1 MKFLL
6 IKSYLSRIIAAVLI
20 NILNNLFIN
29 NVLRKKMNFTES
41 VKTCFSKYADFKG
54 RAVRSEYWW
63 FILFTVLVSI
73 GFNILSIPESLT
85 MIGTILGAV
94 FSLATLIPSLAAGV
108 RRLHDTNRSGW
119 WMLLNFIP
127 IIGWIVIIVWMATE
141 GSPEANQYD

>member
-1 MKFLL
+1 
-6 IKSYLSRIIAAVLI
+6 
-20 NILNNLFIN
+20 
-29 NVLRKKMNFTES
+29 MNFTES
-41 VKTCFSKYADFKG
+41 VKTCFSKYATFKG